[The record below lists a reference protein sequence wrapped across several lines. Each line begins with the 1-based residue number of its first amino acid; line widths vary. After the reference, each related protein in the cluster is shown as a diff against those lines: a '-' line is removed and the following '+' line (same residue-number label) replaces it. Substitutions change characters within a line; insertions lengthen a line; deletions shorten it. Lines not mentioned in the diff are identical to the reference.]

1 MNMKRIHLLIP
12 ALAVTLL
19 HGISVAQTPV
29 TMYYDMPALFNPA
42 AAGSAG
48 LFSFSAGGVI
58 SGDNSHAHG
67 NRFMATAIA
76 PFRIAGRDF
85 GAGIMVDN
93 DNSHPLRTTD
103 AGIML
108 NFAMHVFGGE
118 LRGGF
123 GAGYTASR
131 IFATVPDSNPDAG
144 PEPERT
150 FRLKSNAVDINGGIF
165 FTGPR
170 LWGGLSVLHANSP
183 EYDFGNISME
193 SSSAPPESTS
203 EETTPEETET
213 SNITVRRKPLVI
225 AMAGY
230 DIDLGRN
237 LNLLPSAMLRSGAG
251 HNIASVTARLR
262 YRGIVSLGAS
272 WCNARSLSALAS
284 VRLGRMSIGY
294 AYSHQLGKQA
304 RARGHNGNHEIIASY
319 SIPVSFTKKPASQH
333 KSIRIM

>member
-1 MNMKRIHLLIP
+1 MNMKRIHLLIT
-12 ALAVTLL
+12 ALAVTML
-19 HGISVAQTPV
+19 HVTSVAQTPV
-29 TMYYDMPALFNPA
+29 TMYHDMPALFNPA
-42 AAGSAG
+42 AAGSG
-48 LFSFSAGGVI
+48 NILSVNAGGAI
-58 SGDNSHAHG
+58 SGDNSHSHG
-67 NRFMATAIA
+67 NRFIATSAV

-108 NFAMHVFGGE
+108 NYAIHVFGGE

-123 GAGYTASR
+123 GAGYSASR
-131 IFATVPDSNPDAG
+131 IFTTAPDNAPDATMG
-144 PEPERT
+144 SGREI
-150 FRLKSNAVDINGGIF
+150 RLKSNVVDINGGIF
-165 FTGPR
+165 FTGSR

-183 EYDFGNISME
+183 EYDFGNISTTSPTA
-193 SSSAPPESTS
+193 SSGAAS

-213 SNITVRRKPLVI
+213 RNITVRRKPLVI

-272 WCNARSLSALAS
+272 WCNARSLSALVSA
-284 VRLGRMSIGY
+284 RLGRMSIGY

-304 RARGHNGNHEIIASY
+304 RARGHNGNHEITASY